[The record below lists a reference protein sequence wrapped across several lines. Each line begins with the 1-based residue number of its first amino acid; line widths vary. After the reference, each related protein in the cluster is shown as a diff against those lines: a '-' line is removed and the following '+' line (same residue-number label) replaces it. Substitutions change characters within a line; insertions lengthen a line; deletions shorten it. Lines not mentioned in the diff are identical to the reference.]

1 MGTHPIFE
9 SDFDCLTEMTF
20 HLIKIGPKNSLIQ
33 SAIRYSSK
41 TSLQVQREQWRASQL
56 TRVEKV
62 EKQLQQRRVQVR
74 GPDERTSF
82 IRHKLFGQY
91 EQGRFPFYHYAQT
104 HSPRLEWFERF
115 PKNKTSGK
123 LLEMKREEILSACKD
138 GSIYQLANGM
148 ARNPNVPIHQNT
160 LNLLDSLET
169 MVINGYTEEALS
181 LANHFACTDV
191 LENYYKHLE
200 NLQSDAFIVPA
211 VHESFADSQ
220 ALLFNTKIEEFGDNV
235 VVNGSKAYVYGA
247 DKATHFI
254 TFVSTRVKERNGK
267 IYKRLSS
274 VLIPADADGVEIIDQ
289 SEVNVNNDDLASRI
303 GLYQIVFEDVEI
315 EPSWVVGNMGYGKE
329 YITHLQDCQKL
340 YTSKIS
346 CSILERNHEE
356 FKAIVSQT
364 PKSNNDLVRRLV
376 AKGHLEKISLD
387 TMVGQAADRRGYLY
401 TEIRA
406 ELNAAKVVA
415 NGVREFLCQMEQFE
429 DSINYDFDKDIL
441 NYMQNICDGNMVLLS
456 SIGYSGFNAL
466 FGLNW
471 GTLER
476 RVGSLFF
483 TPGNTFSMG
492 YWLRRAITK
501 FFYIRNPKIYE
512 WTLGFIYGENKIF
525 RSGNLPGTAPSFNE
539 QFEFNGQMFA
549 ERALE
554 LFEWHGDDINSDEHV
569 VAEVANVA
577 VQYYKL
583 GCLWSYLNHYDLIDR
598 NYDNILIKK
607 IF

>member
-1 MGTHPIFE
+1 
-9 SDFDCLTEMTF
+9 
-20 HLIKIGPKNSLIQ
+20 
-33 SAIRYSSK
+33 
-41 TSLQVQREQWRASQL
+41 
-56 TRVEKV
+56 
-62 EKQLQQRRVQVR
+62 
-74 GPDERTSF
+74 
-82 IRHKLFGQY
+82 
-91 EQGRFPFYHYAQT
+91 
-104 HSPRLEWFERF
+104 
-115 PKNKTSGK
+115 
-123 LLEMKREEILSACKD
+123 MKREEILAACED

-169 MVINGYTEEALS
+169 MVINGHTEEALS

-247 DKATHFI
+247 DKASHFL

-267 IYKRLSS
+267 IYKRLSC
-274 VLIPADADGVEIIDQ
+274 VLIPSDADGVEIIDQ
-289 SEVNVNNDDLASRI
+289 SEVAFDNDDLASRI
-303 GLYQIVFEDVEI
+303 GLYQLVFEDVEI
-315 EPSWVVGNMGYGKE
+315 EPSWVVGNIGYGKE

-356 FKAIVSQT
+356 FKEIISQS

-376 AKGHLEKISLD
+376 AKSHLEKIALD
-387 TMVGQAADRRGYLY
+387 TMIGQAADRRGYLY
-401 TEIRA
+401 TEIKA

-415 NGVREFLCQMEQFE
+415 NGIIDCLSQIEEFE
-429 DSINYDFDKDIL
+429 DSINCDFDKDIL
-441 NYMQNICDGNMVLLS
+441 TYMKNICDGNMVLLS

-471 GTLER
+471 GQLER

-483 TPGNTFSMG
+483 TAGNTFKPS
-492 YWLRRAITK
+492 YWLRRGITK
-501 FFYIRNPKIYE
+501 MFYIRNPKIYE
-512 WTLGFIYGENKIF
+512 WTLGFIYGENKIY
-525 RSGNLPGTAPSFNE
+525 RSNNMPGTAPSFSQ
-539 QFEFNGQMFA
+539 QFEFQGQMFA
-549 ERALE
+549 ERCLE
-554 LFEWHGDDINSDEHV
+554 LFEWHGDDINKDEHI

-583 GCLWSYLNHYDLIDR
+583 GCLWSYLNHFDLFDR
-598 NYDNILIKK
+598 NYNNILIKK
-607 IF
+607 VLEIEPIMINRCQFKHQSSLSVQENLVQLDVTCLPEKIEKTRQYLPSPPIMIENTFIENQKFLSNMEKIKLLDEPREKLMEGS